1 MMSTALLRLAGL
13 SRFGGRFIVRRWRQL
28 CGLGRLMMFRLFVW
42 FAEIPG
48 ATLLP
53 WVVVMRFAGTALG
66 VTLFAMAAMF
76 PLLAAGTIIQL
87 AQGAAQRFDLAF
99 VRELLPLGHFDEFQN
114 FFHLIHRVLQR
125 FDDLHHFIN
134 RLMDGRGAML
144 RLGAA
149 HALSQILYAFQQW
162 PDRLRRGARGQRFM
176 GGGGGRRGSGGSGW
190 HGSGW
195 HGSGWRLSRRNC
207 AADFGGRKLG
217 FLCGWNWGALLAR
230 RLAGRLAAA
239 PTPAASAPTAV
250 AASGCGFVAGRL
262 GTAGLWLFT
271 L

>member
-1 MMSTALLRLAGL
+1 MMSTALLRVAGL
-13 SRFGGRFIVRRWRQL
+13 SRFGGRFIVRRWRQF
-28 CGLGRLMMFRLFVW
+28 CGLGRFMMFRLFVW

-53 WVVVMRFAGTALG
+53 LVVVMMFAGAALR
-66 VTLFAMAAMF
+66 VAWFAMAAMF
-76 PLLAAGTIIQL
+76 PLLTAGTVIQL

-99 VRELLPLGHFDEFQN
+99 VRELLALGHFDEFQN
-114 FFHLIHRVLQR
+114 FFHLIHRVLER

-149 HALSQILYAFQQW
+149 HALGQILYAFQQW
-162 PDRLRRGARGQRFM
+162 PDRLRRGARGQRFIGR
-176 GGGGGRRGSGGSGW
+176 GGSRRGCDRSGC
-190 HGSGW
+190 HGSVG
-195 HGSGWRLSRRNC
+195 RLSRRTG

-217 FLCGWNWGALLAR
+217 FLRSGSRGILLAR

-239 PTPAASAPTAV
+239 PTPATSAPTAV

-262 GTAGLWLFT
+262 ETAGLWLFT
-271 L
+271 R

>member
-1 MMSTALLRLAGL
+1 MMSTALLRIAGL
-13 SRFGGRFIVRRWRQL
+13 SRFGGRFIVRRWGQF
-28 CGLGRLMMFRLFVW
+28 CGLGRLLRFRLFVW

-53 WVVVMRFAGTALG
+53 LLVVMMFAGTALR
-66 VTLFAMAAMF
+66 VPLLAMAAMF

-99 VRELLPLGHFDEFQN
+99 VRELLALGHFDEFQN
-114 FFHLIHRVLQR
+114 FFHLIHRMLER

-144 RLGAA
+144 RLGAT
-149 HALSQILYAFQQW
+149 HTLGQILCAFQQR

-176 GGGGGRRGSGGSGW
+176 SRGGSRRGCDR
-190 HGSGW
+190 
-195 HGSGWRLSRRNC
+195 SGWRGSFGRLSGRTG

-217 FLCGWNWGALLAR
+217 FLRG
-230 RLAGRLAAA
+230 
-239 PTPAASAPTAV
+239 
-250 AASGCGFVAGRL
+250 
-262 GTAGLWLFT
+262 
-271 L
+271 